1 MKRSIHWGLFFHELE
16 LAYEKAE
23 EDADIARLLEKL
35 EAQALTEARTHGGM
49 ILQGLTASMFD
60 GLDDEDKESFVAAL
74 GRRIG
79 LGGFET
85 DISNARIVVRLTA
98 QSPAVQ
104 ACTFLDI
111 IDRIENLDGSLN
123 VLIPKWQLQ
132 IQAPLGGK
140 KGLMQWEM
148 LLMQLYPW
156 LSIQEVSTTET
167 ATLEPV
173 SMPQETAKQKEQ
185 KKPQAE
191 KKTEQQKAQDEK
203 VAAFFAE
210 MLPKES
216 FRRCF
221 SLAKTE
227 LGSAISKGIFTPK
240 IDGKLLTLADWTA
253 LAEQKKQ
260 NFVMLIGKYGITK
273 SALICVDFMELVPNC
288 LALALLH
295 MVWSGEGNLQAIDA
309 GDDGDVHDLVQALEL
324 VNSCVEGWSC
334 TILSPKMV
342 QIGTAPKS
350 SLSEKKTEE
359 TKKAE
364 MAEPERKVPEKNG
377 FWQKLLGKLK
387 ADR

>member
-1 MKRSIHWGLFFHELE
+1 MKRSIHWGLFFNELE

-35 EAQALTEARTHGGM
+35 EAQALAEARTHGGLIM
-49 ILQGLTASMFD
+49 QGFTASMFD
-60 GLDDEDKESFVAAL
+60 GLNDEDKESIVAAL

-79 LGGFET
+79 LGGFNTE
-85 DISNARIVVRLTA
+85 ISNARIVVRLTA

-123 VLIPKWQLQ
+123 VLIPKWQLE

-140 KGLMQWEM
+140 KGLVQWEM

-167 ATLEPV
+167 ATSEPV
-173 SMPQETAKQKEQ
+173 SMPQETATPKEQ
-185 KKPQAE
+185 EKPRVEE
-191 KKTEQQKAQDEK
+191 KKEPVKAQNEHI
-203 VAAFFAE
+203 AAFFAE
-210 MLPKES
+210 MLPKQS
-216 FRRCF
+216 FSRCYAR
-221 SLAKTE
+221 AKTE

-260 NFVMLIGKYGITK
+260 DFVLLMGKYGITK

-288 LALALLH
+288 LALALLY

-334 TILSPKMV
+334 TILNPEMV
-342 QIGTAPKS
+342 EIGAAAKAGP
-350 SLSEKKTEE
+350 SEKKTEE

-364 MAEPERKVPEKNG
+364 MAEPEKMATEKKG
-377 FWQKLLGKLK
+377 FWQKLFGKK
-387 ADR
+387 